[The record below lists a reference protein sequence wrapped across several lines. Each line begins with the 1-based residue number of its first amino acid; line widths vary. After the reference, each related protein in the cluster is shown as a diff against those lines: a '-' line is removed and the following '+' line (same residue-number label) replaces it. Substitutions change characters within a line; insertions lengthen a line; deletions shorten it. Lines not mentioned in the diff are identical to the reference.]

1 MRTVPASVETEYRE
15 ILDKYFGIIR
25 EEVAQVVETTT
36 EKKEI
41 KQNKKFRFS
50 YIPSIFLIVFGAI
63 SFSVTFMTGACCLLS
78 GLIIYPSISDKLPIP
93 KWLKIILSILLFFLA
108 AYFVPSSDL
117 N

>member
-41 KQNKKFRFS
+41 KQNKKFRFEVN
-50 YIPSIFLIVFGAI
+50 P
-63 SFSVTFMTGACCLLS
+63 
-78 GLIIYPSISDKLPIP
+78 
-93 KWLKIILSILLFFLA
+93 
-108 AYFVPSSDL
+108 
-117 N
+117 